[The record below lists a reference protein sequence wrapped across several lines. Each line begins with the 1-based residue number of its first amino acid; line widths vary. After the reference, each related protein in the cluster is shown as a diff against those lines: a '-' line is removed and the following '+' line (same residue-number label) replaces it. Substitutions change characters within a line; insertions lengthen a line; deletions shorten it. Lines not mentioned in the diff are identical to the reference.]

1 MMGWRSSYR
10 HRSCYLILLK
20 TFKRKRKK
28 SILLLPAPSA
38 SCRRLNAKQRRK
50 LKLFEVPK
58 EEQK

>member
-1 MMGWRSSYR
+1 
-10 HRSCYLILLK
+10 LEKQLQTQVLLLDPPQNIQK
-20 TFKRKRKK
+20 EEKKK